1 MSDKKNDNYDL
12 YTEHIVKEPWK
23 NSKRILNSV
32 DFSFVSLTQN
42 DKIRRHCKWIFLL
55 RLRLASHIKKA
66 SVAVIQ
72 TTSPN
77 FALTSTP
84 KPDSTL
90 WLQSIL
96 APLLQAV

>member
-1 MSDKKNDNYDL
+1 MTRVVCHTEPLAKYPQNQSAKLLFKN
-12 YTEHIVKEPWK
+12 
-23 NSKRILNSV
+23 V
-32 DFSFVSLTQN
+32 DFSPFTKAQN
-42 DKIRRHCKWIFLL
+42 DKGPPSLQVDFLL

-72 TTSPN
+72 TNSPN
-77 FALTSTP
+77 FAPTSTP

>member
-1 MSDKKNDNYDL
+1 MTKFVR
-12 YTEHIVKEPWK
+12 HFQM
-23 NSKRILNSV
+23 
-32 DFSFVSLTQN
+32 DFSLVSLTQN
-42 DKIRRHCKWIFLL
+42 DKGAPSLQVDFSL

-72 TTSPN
+72 TNSPN